1 MALTEDLLLAAT
13 ATPQA
18 TLASLV
24 FVVTFVY
31 LVQSI
36 ISPFLGLGKTAFDVP
51 SNMIPEK
58 TAAPSPPPQELVGYD
73 SMGSIEPLTDLDYK
87 TVVPE
92 RIYKFAD
99 RYNLT
104 MGLRKT
110 TVNTI
115 TRIDQQYV
123 ERIGER
129 KRILE
134 QYPGALGCIPSG
146 EPMVRDF
153 YTFLV
158 THYLPKR
165 YPTVFVLKESKTS
178 SKNPKNAKPTKTLH
192 NKILNEHLPLEPPS
206 DIIDVLRIIALTV
219 DEDFLM
225 LQPDADGD
233 GYALTAFVWMYPV
246 GFDPVDKLGIKLRD
260 AHGPV
265 PGYKQ
270 HLQKSMERYFG
281 RLGPGNVVD
290 RINWAVATNASLC
303 ERGEYHLYEG
313 DDKKEEDDA
322 SLQKDVDLDDTW
334 VRCELQTLFA
344 LPRHDAR
351 ILSVHLYLYPIR
363 EIKQVGLAEVM
374 ERAIDGYGKGNV
386 PGFARYK
393 RIPVWGEAVK
403 RYLRSDEDLPEGM
416 KKADDSAAE

>member
-1 MALTEDLLLAAT
+1 
-13 ATPQA
+13 
-18 TLASLV
+18 
-24 FVVTFVY
+24 
-31 LVQSI
+31 
-36 ISPFLGLGKTAFDVP
+36 
-51 SNMIPEK
+51 
-58 TAAPSPPPQELVGYD
+58 
-73 SMGSIEPLTDLDYK
+73 MGPIEPLADLDYR
-87 TVVPE
+87 TVRPE

-110 TVNTI
+110 TINTI

-129 KRILE
+129 KKILA
-134 QYPGALGCIPSG
+134 QYPGALGCLPSG
-146 EPMVRDF
+146 EAMVRDF
-153 YTFLV
+153 YVFLV

-165 YPTVFVLKESKTS
+165 YPTVFSVFEHKRALY
-178 SKNPKNAKPTKTLH
+178 NR
-192 NKILNEHLPLEPPS
+192 ILDEHLPLEPPT
-206 DIIDVLRIIALTV
+206 DIVDVLRIIALTV

-233 GYALTAFVWMYPV
+233 GYALTAFVWLYPV

-281 RLGPGNVVD
+281 RLAPGNVVD
-290 RINWAVATNASLC
+290 RINWAVATNANLC
-303 ERGEYHLYEG
+303 ERGEYHLYE
-313 DDKKEEDDA
+313 DEDADKHADSNAKEKKDEN
-322 SLQKDVDLDDTW
+322 LQQDVDLDDTW

-363 EIKQVGLAEVM
+363 EIKQVGLADVM

-393 RIPVWGEAVK
+393 RIPVWGDAVK
-403 RYLRSDEDLPEGM
+403 RYLRSDEDLPEGSRVGAGEM
-416 KKADDSAAE
+416 AAAD

>member
-1 MALTEDLLLAAT
+1 MTLLDLVAPTLSGGTANPAVVLALAALVG
-13 ATPQA
+13 A
-18 TLASLV
+18 LAWVVLRSLV
-24 FVVTFVY
+24 RP
-31 LVQSI
+31 
-36 ISPFLGLGKTAFDVP
+36 SPSAKATTSD
-51 SNMIPEK
+51 EK
-58 TAAPSPPPQELVGYD
+58 APSSSDDTGYD
-73 SMGSIEPLTDLDYK
+73 SMGPIEPLSDLDHATEK
-87 TVVPE
+87 PE

-129 KRILE
+129 KKILE
-134 QYPGALGCIPSG
+134 QYPGALGCVPSG

-153 YTFLV
+153 YSFLV

-165 YPTVFVLKESKTS
+165 YPTCFALGEKG
-178 SKNPKNAKPTKTLH
+178 LH
-192 NKILNEHLPLEPPS
+192 NKILDEHLSLTPPS
-206 DIIDVLRIIALTV
+206 DIIEVLRVIALTV

-270 HLQKSMERYFG
+270 HLQMSMERYFNRLTPG
-281 RLGPGNVVD
+281 RVVD

-303 ERGEYHLYEG
+303 ERGEYHLYDDDGEAGHG
-313 DDKKEEDDA
+313 DTAADVADAGLAKE
-322 SLQKDVDLDDTW
+322 VDIDDTW

-351 ILSVHLYLYPIR
+351 ILSVHLYLYPLR
-363 EIKQVGLAEVM
+363 EIKQVGLADVM
-374 ERAIDGYGKGNV
+374 TRAIDGYGKGNA

-393 RIPVWGEAVK
+393 RIPVWGDAVK
-403 RYLRSDEDLPEGM
+403 AYLASDEDLPEKTEGED
-416 KKADDSAAE
+416 KAEVAAE